1 MNKSSRSFL
10 VIGAF
15 LLVLLIGGQIASFLL
30 APASWQA
37 FIARLPVVL
46 SMVAFWGPIVAL
58 LAGLFIWGTLRML
71 GFDSL
76 EEIRQE
82 AVEQNNPTPAIL
94 FVGTLI
100 ASILFLMLVIRP

>member
-46 SMVAFWGPIVAL
+46 SMVAFWG
-58 LAGLFIWGTLRML
+58 
-71 GFDSL
+71 
-76 EEIRQE
+76 
-82 AVEQNNPTPAIL
+82 
-94 FVGTLI
+94 
-100 ASILFLMLVIRP
+100 

>member
-15 LLVLLIGGQIASFLL
+15 LLILLIGGQIASFLL

-46 SMVAFWGPIVAL
+46 SMVAFWGPIVAHV
-58 LAGLFIWGTLRML
+58 
-71 GFDSL
+71 GF
-76 EEIRQE
+76 
-82 AVEQNNPTPAIL
+82 
-94 FVGTLI
+94 
-100 ASILFLMLVIRP
+100 